1 MKKAAVALMAATIV
15 LLSVTIAF
23 AHNYTWDHHVDD
35 GVHKYR
41 VTLFCP
47 TAITEDSAANPSL
60 TNYDPGVA
68 IVYKCSTP

>member
-1 MKKAAVALMAATIV
+1 MKRAIV
-15 LLSVTIAF
+15 SILTAGIMLVTMGLAF
-23 AHNYTWDHHVDD
+23 AHNYTWDHHVDN

-41 VTLFCP
+41 VTLFCADP
-47 TAITEDSAANPSL
+47 ITEDSAAHPAL